1 MDNRIININELD
13 TYLKI
18 FIQEKENLCDSL
30 KTNLIEL
37 KNCRT
42 DYISG
47 RVAESIEEVER
58 KINILL
64 NDNINKKFD
73 KVINII
79 RDAQISV
86 KNIDYNSAQKIDC
99 FSKKFD

>member
-13 TYLKI
+13 NYLKM
-18 FIQEKENLCDSL
+18 FFQEKEDLCDSL
-30 KTNLIEL
+30 KAYLIEL
-37 KNCRT
+37 KKCRT

-47 RVAESIEEVER
+47 RVAKSIEEVER

-64 NDNINKKFD
+64 NDNINRKFD

-86 KNIDYNSAQKIDC
+86 KDIDYNSAQKIDC
-99 FSKKFD
+99 FSKKLD

>member
-13 TYLKI
+13 NYLKM
-18 FIQEKENLCDSL
+18 FFQEKEDLCDSL
-30 KTNLIEL
+30 KADLIEL
-37 KNCRT
+37 KKFRT

-47 RVAESIEEVER
+47 RVAKSIEEVER

-64 NDNINKKFD
+64 NDNINRKFD

-86 KNIDYNSAQKIDC
+86 KDIDYNSAQKIDY
-99 FSKKFD
+99 FSKKLD

>member
-13 TYLKI
+13 NYLKI
-18 FIQEKENLCDSL
+18 FFQEKENLCDSL
-30 KTNLIEL
+30 KADLIEL
-37 KNCRT
+37 KKCRT
-42 DYISG
+42 DYIAG
-47 RVAESIEEVER
+47 RVAKSIEEVER

-64 NDNINKKFD
+64 NDNINRKFD

-86 KNIDYNSAQKIDC
+86 KDIDYNSAQKIDC
-99 FSKKFD
+99 FSKKLD